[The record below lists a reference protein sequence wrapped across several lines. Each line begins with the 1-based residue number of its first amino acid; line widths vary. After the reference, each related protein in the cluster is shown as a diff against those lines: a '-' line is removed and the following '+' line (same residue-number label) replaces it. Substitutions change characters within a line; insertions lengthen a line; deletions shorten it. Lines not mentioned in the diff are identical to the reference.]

1 VWLRRF
7 GIRAAWYVNGVIAQ
21 DLNTEVAANLAIQ
34 TPAGF
39 MVLERASLNISQ
51 QECEDLVKSTSILR
65 VYYVSGE

>member
-21 DLNTEVAANLAIQ
+21 DLNTEVATDLAIQ

-39 MVLERASLNISQ
+39 MERASLNISQ
-51 QECEDLVKSTSILR
+51 QECDDLVKSTSILH